1 MSSIYYTS
9 VFYAMKAQVDAQ
21 VELMEDLANELI
33 LDAAVKEAFF
43 SSGDIF
49 FEIARRLDAAA
60 AAAAEAANAAG
71 EDEAEYAQGG
81 FGRNVTSSVR
91 RQDSRRQVLADARSI
106 SAAAAVL
113 DAAFFHSL
121 QFPQRVGLVGR
132 PKPTALSV
140 VAENLFCVYCANH
153 RRIVWQHSGADGGGG
168 NGRRDDLD
176 GLYSAGDEGLVREGT
191 AAAAAAEEAAGPVAS
206 SDEVSRVVL
215 DRVVRALNGMS
226 DVRESLKFH

>member
-1 MSSIYYTS
+1 MAI
-9 VFYAMKAQVDAQ
+9 QVDAQ

-49 FEIARRLDAAA
+49 FEIARRLEATAADAASDA
-60 AAAAEAANAAG
+60 T
-71 EDEAEYAQGG
+71 EDETAYKQHGA
-81 FGRNVTSSVR
+81 FDKNTSGV
-91 RQDSRRQVLADARSI
+91 SRRDSWREVFADARLI

-132 PKPTALSV
+132 PKPMSLPV
-140 VAENLFCVYCANH
+140 VAENLFYVYCVLR
-153 RRIVWQHSGADGGGG
+153 RRIMSRQSGTDG
-168 NGRRDDLD
+168 NGGTECRK
-176 GLYSAGDEGLVREGT
+176 GLGGIYSAGDKCLAGEG
-191 AAAAAAEEAAGPVAS
+191 AEEAVGQMVS
-206 SDEVSRVVL
+206 WDEVSRSVL

-226 DVRESLKFH
+226 DVSSVP